1 MTSLPEG
8 FRLVLD
14 PSVRSFREGTVLLGG
29 TPGRVITLTPAGVR
43 ALAGLLREDGEERE
57 EKGPPTPGPS
67 GSDEARDLGR
77 RLVDAGMAHPRP
89 RSVRF
94 GAAPLSITVVV
105 PAHDRPDLLDRCLAS
120 LGTEV
125 PVVVVDDA
133 SRRPDRVA
141 AVCREN
147 GARLLRRE
155 VNGGPGAARNT
166 ALSRIDTDLVAF
178 VDSDCTVGP
187 GWLEGLV
194 WQFADPVLAAVA
206 PRIRPEQT
214 EGTEGTGR
222 PSALARFTDRH
233 SALDLGAAEGEV
245 GPTRAV
251 RYVPTAALVTRRCA
265 LAGGFDEGLRVGED
279 VDLVWRLLDAGWHVR
294 YAPSVTVAHREP
306 ASWRGTLARRVR
318 YGTSAAPLAR
328 RHPGRLAPVELRAW
342 PTAAAVSLLAGR
354 PRLAALI
361 VGGSA
366 LSLARMVRPLGI
378 PAWRALRWSAEG
390 TGWTV
395 IGLGRASTMLA
406 APALVALA
414 TRRRGA
420 LCASALALLPAVVD
434 WVRQRPDLDIPRWVA
449 ASLADDV
456 AYGAGVWLGCL
467 RSDSFGPLVPAFAR
481 TPGDARKRPPND
493 VRLNADNG
501 TTAG

>member
-1 MTSLPEG
+1 M
-8 FRLVLD
+8 LVLD
-14 PSVRSFREGTVLLGG
+14 PSVRSFREGTVLVGG

-43 ALAGLLREDGEERE
+43 AVAGLLLVD
-57 EKGPPTPGPS
+57 GPS

-89 RSVRF
+89 RSVRS
-94 GAAPLSITVVV
+94 AAERLSVTVVV
-105 PAHDRPDLLDRCLAS
+105 PVRDRPDLLDRCLAS
-120 LGTEV
+120 LGSEV

-141 AVCREN
+141 AVCRDH
-147 GARLLRRE
+147 GAHLLRRE
-155 VNGGPGAARNT
+155 ANGGPAAARNT
-166 ALSRIDTDLVAF
+166 ALDGIDTDLVAF

-206 PRIRPEQT
+206 PRIRPEPT
-214 EGTEGTGR
+214 EGSGR
-222 PSALARFTDRH
+222 PSVLARFTDRH

-251 RYVPTAALVTRRCA
+251 RYVPTAALIARRGA
-265 LAGGFDEGLRVGED
+265 LLGGFDEDLRVGED

-294 YAPSVTVAHREP
+294 YAPSVAVAHREP
-306 ASWRGTLARRVR
+306 TSWRGALARRVR

-328 RHPGRLAPVELRAW
+328 RHPGRLAPVELRVW
-342 PTAAAVSLLAGR
+342 PTAAALSLLAGR

-361 VGGSA
+361 VAGSA
-366 LSLARMVRPLGI
+366 LSLARTVRPLGI

-406 APALVALA
+406 APALIALA
-414 TRRRGA
+414 TRRRGRR
-420 LCASALALLPAVVD
+420 CAAALALLPAVVD

-449 ASLADDV
+449 ASLADDM
-456 AYGAGVWLGCL
+456 AYGAGVWFGCL
-467 RSDSFGPLVPAFAR
+467 RSDSFGPLVPALGR
-481 TPGDARKRPPND
+481 TPGGRAHT
-493 VRLNADNG
+493 VAE
-501 TTAG
+501 

>member
-1 MTSLPEG
+1 M
-8 FRLVLD
+8 LVLD
-14 PSVRSFREGTVLLGG
+14 PSVRSFREGTVLVGG

-43 ALAGLLREDGEERE
+43 ALAGLLRVDGEKREAREDSEREERRKEEGGREKSRDEREESRSGREEGEER
-57 EKGPPTPGPS
+57 
-67 GSDEARDLGR
+67 ARDLGR

-89 RSVRF
+89 RPVRSGAEQLSV
-94 GAAPLSITVVV
+94 TVVV
-105 PAHDRPDLLDRCLAS
+105 PAHDRPDLLGRCLTS
-120 LGTEV
+120 LGSEI

-141 AVCREN
+141 AVCRHH
-147 GARLLRRE
+147 GAQVVRRE
-155 VNGGPGAARNT
+155 VNGGPAAARNT
-166 ALSRIDTDLVAF
+166 ALDRIDTDLVAF

-187 GWLEGLV
+187 RWLDGLV

-206 PRIRPEQT
+206 PRIRPEPT
-214 EGTEGTGR
+214 EGSGQ

-233 SALDLGAAEGEV
+233 SALDLGPAEGEV

-251 RYVPTAALVTRRCA
+251 RYVPTAALVARRCA

-294 YAPSVTVAHREP
+294 YAPSVTVGHLEP
-306 ASWRGTLARRVR
+306 ASWSGALARRVR

-361 VGGSA
+361 VAGSA
-366 LSLARMVRPLGI
+366 LSLARTVRPLGI
-378 PAWRALRWSAEG
+378 PASRALRWSAEG

-395 IGLGRASTMLA
+395 IGLGHASTMLA

-414 TRRRGA
+414 TQRRGA
-420 LCASALALLPAVVD
+420 RSASVLALLPAVVD
-434 WVRQRPDLDIPRWVA
+434 WVRRRPDLDLPRWVA
-449 ASLADDV
+449 ASLADDM
-456 AYGAGVWLGCL
+456 AYGAGVWFGCL
-467 RSDSFGPLVPAFAR
+467 RSESFGPLVPALTR
-481 TPGDARKRPPND
+481 TRRGRAQS
-493 VRLNADNG
+493 A
-501 TTAG
+501 AE

>member
-1 MTSLPEG
+1 M
-8 FRLVLD
+8 LVLD
-14 PSVRSFREGTVLLGG
+14 PSVRSFREGTVLVGG

-43 ALAGLLREDGEERE
+43 ALAGLLRVDGQKEEEERE
-57 EKGPPTPGPS
+57 GKGERGGTTPAAPGSS
-67 GSDEARDLGR
+67 GSDEARNLGR
-77 RLVDAGMAHPRP
+77 RLVDAGMAHPHP
-89 RSVRF
+89 RAVRSGPERLSV
-94 GAAPLSITVVV
+94 TVLV
-105 PAHDRPDLLDRCLAS
+105 PARDRPDLLDRCLTS
-120 LGTEV
+120 LGSEF

-141 AVCREN
+141 AVCRDH

-166 ALSRIDTDLVAF
+166 ALELIDTDLVAF

-187 GWLEGLV
+187 GWLDGLV

-206 PRIRPEQT
+206 PRIRPEPT
-214 EGTEGTGR
+214 EGSAR
-222 PSALARFTDRH
+222 PSALDRFTDRH
-233 SALDLGAAEGEV
+233 SALDLGATEGEV
-245 GPTRAV
+245 GPGRAV
-251 RYVPTAALVTRRCA
+251 RYVPTAALVARRCA

-318 YGTSAAPLAR
+318 YGTSAAPLAQ

-361 VGGSA
+361 VAGSA
-366 LSLARMVRPLGI
+366 LSLARKVRPLGI
-378 PAWRALRWSAEG
+378 PAWHALRWSAEG

-420 LCASALALLPAVVD
+420 RCAVALALLPAVVD
-434 WVRQRPDLDIPRWVA
+434 WVRRQPDLDIPRWVA
-449 ASLADDV
+449 ASLADDL
-456 AYGAGVWLGCL
+456 AYGTGVWLGCL
-467 RSDSFGPLVPAFAR
+467 RSDSFGPLLPALAR
-481 TPGDARKRPPND
+481 TPGGRAQ
-493 VRLNADNG
+493 
-501 TTAG
+501 TAAE